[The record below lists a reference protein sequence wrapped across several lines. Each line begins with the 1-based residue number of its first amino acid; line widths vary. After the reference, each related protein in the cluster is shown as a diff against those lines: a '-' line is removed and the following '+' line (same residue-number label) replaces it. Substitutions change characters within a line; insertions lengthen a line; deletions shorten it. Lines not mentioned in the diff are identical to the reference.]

1 VPLDV
6 KPKAQYDG
14 ALMQGSNAIMQR
26 SAPAR
31 VRVPYM
37 VLALAAG
44 AWFAGIAAAATFGD
58 GAWPLA
64 IAAVL
69 AGVALAM
76 VRRSAAVAAYALL
89 LPLIFA
95 AGIAREHASHHP
107 LPDDA
112 AAHFNGG
119 VAMRIRGALRDDPE
133 IGDTSQRFAISVRK
147 IQRDGAW
154 AGASGGV
161 LVRGPLLPRYRS
173 GDIVELEGK
182 IEAPPR
188 LEDFDYAAHLA
199 RRGIASVME
208 YPRTR
213 IIGHD
218 DDNVARTT
226 ILRAR
231 RALSQ
236 GLALALP
243 EPHASL
249 AQGVLLGERSAL
261 PSDLRDDLNTT
272 NTSHLVVVS
281 GSNVVLVAGFCTLI
295 FGWFVRRRQAALLS
309 IAAVLAYAALVGL
322 SPPVLRATI
331 MGIVLI
337 TAGIS
342 GRRTNGVTSLLLAA
356 AIMAGWQPSVVR
368 DVSFQLS
375 FSATAGILY
384 LSSPLRRWIV
394 DALGWT
400 LRRAELPRWVNP
412 LFAEPASVTVA
423 AMLATTPLLALNF
436 GRVSLVSL
444 PANLLI
450 VPAFPFILLTSLVAA
465 VGGAI
470 PHAHLIAGAPAY
482 ALLTYWLR
490 VTAWFAS
497 LPGAATTLDG
507 YTTPYAI
514 ATYAA
519 VTALA
524 IWIPRATAR
533 GGLTQL
539 APSRPMRWRTAAHR
553 ALFLAPAALLAASA
567 GWLASGPSQARR
579 LEVTVLDVGQ
589 GDAILIETP
598 GGRDV
603 LIDGGPGRAVLRGL
617 GREMAWRDRS
627 IDLVVVTHAQADHA
641 TGLLDVLDRYDVRRI
656 VAGPPPADN
665 SLVERALTRAAS
677 GEGAAIERF
686 AAGTSF
692 DLGGGVRLDVLSPPA
707 HADGASGN
715 DASIVLRLVW
725 RDVSFLLTGDIEA
738 NAEKALVESGIDLR
752 ATVLKIA
759 HHGSKTSSTAAFLDA
774 VRPPVAVI
782 SSGAKNRFGHPAPDV
797 VDRLGEY
804 ADIYN
809 TADDGAV
816 HFETDGQ
823 RLWIETER

>member
-1 VPLDV
+1 V
-6 KPKAQYDG
+6 
-14 ALMQGSNAIMQR
+14 
-26 SAPAR
+26 R

-37 VLALAAG
+37 LLALAAG
-44 AWFAGIAAAATFGD
+44 AWLAGIAAAATFGD

-64 IAAVL
+64 LAA
-69 AGVALAM
+69 AFSGVTLAM
-76 VRRSAAVAAYALL
+76 VRRSPAVAAYALL

-95 AGIAREHASHHP
+95 AGIAREHTSHHP

-112 AAHFNGG
+112 AAHFNSG
-119 VAMRIRGALRDDPE
+119 VAMRIRGVLGDDPE
-133 IGDTSQRFAISVRK
+133 IGDTSQRFAVSVRE
-147 IQRDGAW
+147 IQRNGAW
-154 AGASGGV
+154 DGASGGV
-161 LVRGPLLPRYRS
+161 LVRGPLLPRYHS
-173 GDIVELEGK
+173 GDIVELEGNL
-182 IEAPPR
+182 EAPPR
-188 LEDFDYAAHLA
+188 IEDFDYAAYLA

-218 DDNVARTT
+218 DDNIARAT

-231 RALSQ
+231 RTLSH

-243 EPHASL
+243 EPQASL

-261 PSDLRDDLNTT
+261 PSDVRDDLNAT

-295 FGWFVRRRQAALLS
+295 FGWFVRRRHAALLS

-337 TAGIS
+337 TAGVS

-375 FSATAGILY
+375 FGATAGILY

-394 DALGWT
+394 DTLGWT
-400 LRRAELPRWVNP
+400 LGRAELPRWVNP
-412 LFAEPASVTVA
+412 LFAEPASVTIA

-490 VTAWFAS
+490 VAAWFAS
-497 LPGAATTLDG
+497 LPGATSTLDG

-514 ATYAA
+514 ATYTA

-524 IWIPRATAR
+524 IWIRRAMTP

-539 APSRPMRWRTAAHR
+539 APSRSMRWRTAARR
-553 ALFLAPAALLAASA
+553 ALYLAPAALLAVSA
-567 GWLASGPSQARR
+567 GWLASGSSQAGR

-598 GGRDV
+598 GGRNV
-603 LIDGGPGRAVLRGL
+603 LVDGGPGRAVLRGL
-617 GREMAWRDRS
+617 GDEMAWRDRS
-627 IDLVVVTHAQADHA
+627 IDLVVLTHAQADHA
-641 TGLLDVLDRYDVRRI
+641 TGLLDVLGRYDVRRI
-656 VAGPPPADN
+656 VTSPSGDN
-665 SLVERALTRAAS
+665 SLIERTLTRAAS
-677 GEGAAIERF
+677 GEGAAIERVT
-686 AAGTSF
+686 AGTSF
-692 DLGGGVRLDVLSPPA
+692 DLGDGVRLDVLSPPA
-707 HADGASGN
+707 GADGAAGN

-738 NAEKALVESGIDLR
+738 NTEEALVESGIDLR
-752 ATVLKIA
+752 ATVLKVA

-774 VRPPVAVI
+774 VRPPVAVV
-782 SSGAKNRFGHPAPDV
+782 SSGAKNRFGHPALEV
-797 VDRLGEY
+797 VDRLDDY

-809 TADDGAV
+809 TGTNGAV
-816 HFETDGQ
+816 HFETDGR

>member
-1 VPLDV
+1 
-6 KPKAQYDG
+6 
-14 ALMQGSNAIMQR
+14 MQR
-26 SAPAR
+26 SNATIKGTAPAR

-37 VLALAAG
+37 LLARAAG

-58 GAWPLA
+58 GAWPLV

-69 AGVALAM
+69 SGVALAM
-76 VRRSAAVAAYALL
+76 VRRSVAVAAYALL

-95 AGIAREHASHHP
+95 AGMAHEQTSHNA

-112 AAHFNGG
+112 AAYHNGS
-119 VAMRIRGALRDDPE
+119 VAMRIRGVLRGDPE
-133 IGDTSQRFAISVRK
+133 IGDTSQRFAVSVRE

-154 AGASGGV
+154 DGVSGGV

-182 IEAPPR
+182 LEAPPR
-188 LEDFDYAAHLA
+188 LEDFDYTAYLA
-199 RRGIASVME
+199 RQGIASVME
-208 YPRTR
+208 FPRTR
-213 IIGHD
+213 SIGHD
-218 DDNVARTT
+218 DEDVVRAT

-231 RALSQ
+231 RTLSR

-243 EPHASL
+243 EPQASL

-261 PSDLRDDLNTT
+261 PADVRDDLNAT

-295 FGWFVRRRQAALLS
+295 FGWFMRQRHAVLLS

-384 LSSPLRRWIV
+384 LSASLRRWVV

-400 LRRAELPRWVNP
+400 LGRAELPRWVNP
-412 LFAEPASVTVA
+412 LFAEPASVTIA
-423 AMLATTPLLALNF
+423 AMLATTPPLALKF

-490 VTAWFAS
+490 VAAWFAS

-507 YTTPYAI
+507 YTTPHAI

-524 IWIPRATAR
+524 VWIRRRMAA

-539 APSRPMRWRTAAHR
+539 APSRRMRWRTVAQR
-553 ALFLAPAALLAASA
+553 ALYLAPAALLAVSA
-567 GWLASGPSQARR
+567 GWLASDPQPRR
-579 LEVTVLDVGQ
+579 LEVTVLAIGQ

-617 GREMAWRDRS
+617 GGEMAWRDRS
-627 IDLVVVTHAQADHA
+627 IDLIVLTHAQADHA
-641 TGLLDVLDRYDVRRI
+641 TGLLDVLGRYDVRRI
-656 VAGPPPADN
+656 VTGPPGDR
-665 SLVERALTRAAS
+665 SVIQQALTRAATD
-677 GEGAAIERF
+677 EGAAIARV

-692 DLGGGVRLDVLSPPA
+692 DLGDGVRLDVLSPPTDT
-707 HADGASGN
+707 DGSSGN

-738 NAEKALVESGIDLR
+738 AAEEALVESGVDLH
-752 ATVLKIA
+752 ATVLKVA
-759 HHGSKTSSTAAFLDA
+759 HHGSKTSSTAGFLDA
-774 VRPPVAVI
+774 VRPSIAVI
-782 SSGAKNRFGHPAPDV
+782 SSGAKNRYGHPAPDV

-809 TADDGAV
+809 TAADGAV
-816 HFETDGQ
+816 HFETDGH
-823 RLWIETER
+823 RLWVETGR